1 MTSNKKVKSRET
13 IKRHAC
19 EAQALACFRYLK
31 LFKLISLSKE
41 KKKSKAGE
49 NLTTKI
55 FLGLRYALN
64 A

>member
-1 MTSNKKVKSRET
+1 MTSKKVKSRET

-19 EAQALACFRYLK
+19 EAQALAFFRYLK

-41 KKKSKAGE
+41 KKKSKAGG